1 MKKICSG
8 LIVNKTKII
17 AIYINLLYIY
27 YILQFSHINDTFLKL
42 ILLFTYSL
50 FPIILI
56 AKRFSFKNFIMIG
69 LICLFGYSITQ
80 FDSRYL
86 SVLTIFFV
94 LWNEDNAFIFKS
106 LIITSSISLI
116 IGLIVG
122 IKHIN
127 GFSVCLGLLTYL
139 LFLSG
144 IVKKFK
150 QYIIIYILLNILLI
164 GYIRSGQAIICI
176 NFCFVLFLLIK
187 KNHLLK
193 MLNKKIWV
201 FAFVLC
207 AFLNIYLALSTHSNG
222 FLYINKI
229 LPSSVNST
237 IDMLLNLLD
246 KALNYRMSLSNISL
260 NLFGFKL
267 YGNVLNPDHPQLI
280 GSYFNVDS
288 GYLQVLQCQGLIIFI
303 TILLSFTIIMFY
315 FYRTHKTN
323 LIIIGLTIALWAI
336 NEDILLSPVGNI
348 LWIFLPEAINYFIE
362 TYWKKELCFLKQ
374 RKE

>member
-1 MKKICSG
+1 
-8 LIVNKTKII
+8 
-17 AIYINLLYIY
+17 
-27 YILQFSHINDTFLKL
+27 
-42 ILLFTYSL
+42 
-50 FPIILI
+50 
-56 AKRFSFKNFIMIG
+56 
-69 LICLFGYSITQ
+69 
-80 FDSRYL
+80 
-86 SVLTIFFV
+86 
-94 LWNEDNAFIFKS
+94 
-106 LIITSSISLI
+106 
-116 IGLIVG
+116 
-122 IKHIN
+122 
-127 GFSVCLGLLTYL
+127 
-139 LFLSG
+139 
-144 IVKKFK
+144 
-150 QYIIIYILLNILLI
+150 
-164 GYIRSGQAIICI
+164 
-176 NFCFVLFLLIK
+176 
-187 KNHLLK
+187 
-193 MLNKKIWV
+193 
-201 FAFVLC
+201 
-207 AFLNIYLALSTHSNG
+207 
-222 FLYINKI
+222 
-229 LPSSVNST
+229 
-237 IDMLLNLLD
+237 MLLNLLD